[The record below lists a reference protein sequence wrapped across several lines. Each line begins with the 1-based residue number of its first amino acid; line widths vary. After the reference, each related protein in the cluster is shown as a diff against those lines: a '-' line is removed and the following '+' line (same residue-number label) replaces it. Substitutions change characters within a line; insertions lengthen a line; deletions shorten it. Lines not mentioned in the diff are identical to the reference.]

1 MVFRRSLRSVTS
13 RDAYLGGAAHPAAF
27 AGTEI
32 NAARM
37 VSLAN
42 AIEADAIPPQ
52 VRLAVLEEDLGQPGV
67 DFFGD
72 GLSEQ
77 LFDTPA
83 AVARVWRSK
92 AGRRSILVSAAE
104 TRDPNGR
111 ALAFDWRLLQGDPAK
126 VRIEPMGDGSTARIT
141 LDWHDP
147 FPVSE
152 DDPTP
157 TARIDVGVFASNG
170 VHDSAPAILSWY
182 CPPTETRSY
191 AAPGPA
197 TAAGAAAR
205 RDRPRRPGPRR
216 GLRRPA
222 PRAARR
228 LARRIRHRRGRP
240 RHRLDP
246 PPRGRDPEA
255 FTADGARILDRDAGR
270 PRPPASRPSPTRSAA
285 TPPAGSSSRSFPPA
299 PISTIRPTPATERA

>member
-1 MVFRRSLRSVTS
+1 M
-13 RDAYLGGAAHPAAF
+13 
-27 AGTEI
+27 
-32 NAARM
+32 
-37 VSLAN
+37 SLAK
-42 AIEADAIPPQ
+42 AVAADAIPPQ

-111 ALAFDWRLLQGDPAK
+111 DLAFDWRLLQGDPAK

-157 TARIDVGVFASNG
+157 TARVDVGVFAHNG
-170 VHDSAPAILSWY
+170 AHDSAPAILSWY

-191 AAPGPA
+191 APAPEGAAPRLVA
-197 TAAGAAAR
+197 IDHADEGRAQAYADPLLVPRADWRDEFAPDAAGR
-205 RDRPRRPGPRR
+205 VTGWT
-216 GLRRPA
+216 
-222 PRAARR
+222 
-228 LARRIRHRRGRP
+228 RHREGREA
-240 RHRLDP
+240 
-246 PPRGRDPEA
+246 EA
-255 FTADGARILDRDAGR
+255 FTADGARILDRDPAGLPSRVEAVAYPLGRDAAGR
-270 PRPPASRPSPTRSAA
+270 LVVEEL
-285 TPPAGSSSRSFPPA
+285 
-299 PISTIRPTPATERA
+299 STGAYLDYQADPGN